1 MHLEGRDGRRDP
13 GAPEVELLQTSGP
26 PGLAELAAGKRRPPR
41 GAGGADPSLSCPSG
55 AAGQSSWA
63 PAGQEFASFLTK
75 GRSHSPLP
83 QMSSSRSKDSCFT
96 ENTPLLRN
104 SLQEKGS
111 RCIPV
116 YHPEFIT
123 ADESWEDGSADWE
136 RRYLLSR
143 EVSGLS
149 ASASSEKGDLLDSPH
164 VRLRLS
170 KLRCCVQW
178 LKVTGL
184 FVFVVLC
191 SILFSLYPDQG
202 KLWQLLALSPLEN
215 YSVNLSSHGDST
227 LLQVD
232 LAGALVASGPS
243 RSGREERL
251 LVELTQADTSGS
263 RWRRPQQVTHNWTVY
278 LNPRRSERSV
288 MSRTFEVLGRET
300 VSISIRASLQQT
312 QAVPLLMA
320 YQYLH
325 ASVEAQVT
333 IATAILAGVYAL
345 IIFEIVHRTLAA
357 MLGSLAA
364 LAALAVIG
372 DRPSLTHVV
381 EWIDF
386 ETLALLFGMM
396 ILVAIF
402 SETGFFDYCAVKA
415 YRLSRGRVWAMIIML
430 CLIAAILS
438 AFLDNVTT
446 MLLFTPVTIR
456 LCEVLNLD
464 PRQVLIAEVI
474 FTNIGGAATAIGD
487 PPNVIIVSNQELRKM
502 GLDFAGFTAH
512 MFLGICLV
520 LLVSFPLLRLLY
532 WNRKLYNKEPSEI
545 VELKHEIHVWRLT
558 AQRISPASR
567 EETAVRRLLLGK
579 VLALEHLL
587 TRRLHTFHRQISQED
602 KNWETNIQELQKKHR
617 ISDGILL
624 AKCLTVLGFV
634 IFMFFLNS
642 FVPGIH
648 LDLGWIAILGAIWL
662 LILADIHDFEII
674 LHRVEWATL
683 LFFAALFVL
692 MEALAHLHLI
702 EYVGEQTALL
712 IKMVPEEQRLMAAIV
727 LVVWVSALASSLID
741 NIPFTATMIPVLLN
755 LSRDPEV
762 GLPAPPLMYALAFGA
777 CLGGNGTLIGAS
789 ANVVCAGIA
798 EQHGYGFSFM
808 EFFSMLR
815 KKVEGVSGIGSCG
828 GFLTSLTSRRK
839 PRNLTVRV
847 TVLKDGVASVRS
859 FRGSDGSAVSSSRA
873 AVKMTTK

>member
-1 MHLEGRDGRRDP
+1 MHLESKDG
-13 GAPEVELLQTSGP
+13 GLASATLEVELHRTS
-26 PGLAELAAGKRRPPR
+26 
-41 GAGGADPSLSCPSG
+41 
-55 AAGQSSWA
+55 A
-63 PAGQEFASFLTK
+63 PASAGPGGLWPARPTTRNHNHCQANLTNDLRTSSSYPSQDPEQRRWIPEHKALGSFLTE
-75 GRSHSPLP
+75 GRSHSSLP
-83 QMSSSRSKDSCFT
+83 QFSSSSKDPGVT
-96 ENTPLLRN
+96 ENTPLLWN
-104 SLQEKGS
+104 SSLKKGS
-111 RCIPV
+111 RCMPA
-116 YHPEFIT
+116 YPEFI
-123 ADESWEDGSADWE
+123 APEESWENGSADWGPTC
-136 RRYLLSR
+136 LLNR
-143 EVSGLS
+143 GMAGLS
-149 ASASSEKGDLLDSPH
+149 TSASLEKGELLDSAQ
-164 VRLRLS
+164 LRVPLS
-170 KLRCCVQW
+170 KLRCCVQL
-178 LKVTGL
+178 LKTPGL
-184 FVFVVLC
+184 FVFVAVC
-191 SILFSLYPDQG
+191 SVLFSLYPDQG
-202 KLWQLLALSPLEN
+202 EFWQLLAVSPLES
-215 YSVNLSSHGDST
+215 YSLNVSGHKDSA

-232 LAGALVASGPS
+232 LAGALVAAGPS
-243 RSGREERL
+243 RSGRDEH
-251 LVELTQADTSGS
+251 VVVAVTQMDTLGS
-263 RWRRPQQVTHNWTVY
+263 RRHRPAQVTHNWTVF
-278 LNPRRSERSV
+278 LNPRRSEHLV
-288 MSRTFEVLGRET
+288 VSRTFEILSREA
-300 VSISIRASLQQT
+300 VSISIRASLQQPRL
-312 QAVPLLMA
+312 VPLLLA
-320 YQYLH
+320 HQFH
-325 ASVEAQVT
+325 WASAEIQVT
-333 IATAILAGVYAL
+333 IAAIILMGVYVL

-357 MLGSLAA
+357 MLGALAA
-364 LAALAVIG
+364 LAALAVVG

-402 SETGFFDYCAVKA
+402 SETGFFDCCAIKA
-415 YRLSRGRVWAMIIML
+415 YQLSRGRVWPMIMML
-430 CLIAAILS
+430 CLMAAVLS

-502 GLDFAGFTAH
+502 GLDFAEFTAH
-512 MFLGICLV
+512 MFVGICLV

-532 WNRKLYNKEPSEI
+532 WNKKLYNKEPSEI

-567 EETAVRRLLLGK
+567 EETAVRGLLLAK

-587 TRRLHTFHRQISQED
+587 AQRLRSFHRQISQED

-617 ISDGILL
+617 ISDRILL
-624 AKCLTVLGFV
+624 IKCLMVLGFV
-634 IFMFFLNS
+634 ILMFFLNS

-662 LILADIHDFEII
+662 LILADIHDFEIV

-702 EYVGEQTALL
+702 EYIGEQTALL
-712 IKMVPEEQRLMAAIV
+712 IKMVPEEERLTAAIV

-755 LSRDPEV
+755 LSEDPEV
-762 GLPAPPLMYALAFGA
+762 SLPTPPLMYALALGA

-808 EFFSMLR
+808 EFFRLGFPMM
-815 KKVEGVSGIGSCG
+815 VVSCIIGMCY
-828 GFLTSLTSRRK
+828 LL
-839 PRNLTVRV
+839 VAHV
-847 TVLKDGVASVRS
+847 VLGWN
-859 FRGSDGSAVSSSRA
+859 
-873 AVKMTTK
+873 

>member
-1 MHLEGRDGRRDP
+1 
-13 GAPEVELLQTSGP
+13 LQFCCSCGFSQQIK
-26 PGLAELAAGKRRPPR
+26 GK
-41 GAGGADPSLSCPSG
+41 SQL
-55 AAGQSSWA
+55 
-63 PAGQEFASFLTK
+63 
-75 GRSHSPLP
+75 
-83 QMSSSRSKDSCFT
+83 M
-96 ENTPLLRN
+96 
-104 SLQEKGS
+104 
-111 RCIPV
+111 PV
-116 YHPEFIT
+116 HHPEFIAT
-123 ADESWEDGSADWE
+123 EGSWENGLTAWEQKCMLGKEVAD
-136 RRYLLSR
+136 
-143 EVSGLS
+143 LS
-149 ASASSEKGDLLDSPH
+149 ALASSEKRDLAGSVH
-164 VRLRLS
+164 LRAQVS
-170 KLRCCVQW
+170 KLGCCVRW
-178 LKVTGL
+178 IKITGL

-202 KLWQLLALSPLEN
+202 KFWQLLAVSPLEN
-215 YSVNLSSHGDST
+215 YSVNLSGHADSMI
-227 LLQVD
+227 LQLD
-232 LAGALVASGPS
+232 LAGALMAGGPS
-243 RSGREERL
+243 GSGKEEH
-251 LVELTQADTSGS
+251 VVVVVTQTDAAGN
-263 RWRRPQQVTHNWTVY
+263 RRRRPQQLTYNWTVL
-278 LNPRRSERSV
+278 LNPRSEHV
-288 MSRTFEVLGRET
+288 VVSRTFEIVSREA
-300 VSISIRASLQQT
+300 VSISIQASLQQT
-312 QAVPLLMA
+312 RLVPLLLA
-320 YQYLH
+320 HQFLG
-325 ASVEAQVT
+325 ASVEAQV
-333 IATAILAGVYAL
+333 ASAVAILAGVYTL

-357 MLGSLAA
+357 MLGALAA
-364 LAALAVIG
+364 LAALAVVG

-396 ILVAIF
+396 ILVAVF

-415 YRLSRGRVWAMIIML
+415 YQLSRGRVWAMIFML
-430 CLIAAILS
+430 CLMAAILS

-532 WNRKLYNKEPSEI
+532 WNKKLYNKEPSEI

-567 EETAVRRLLLGK
+567 EETAVRGLLLEK

-587 TRRLHTFHRQISQED
+587 AQRLHTFHRQISQED
-602 KNWETNIQELQKKHR
+602 KNWETNIQELQRKHR
-617 ISDGILL
+617 ISDRSLL
-624 AKCLTVLGFV
+624 VKCLTVLGFV
-634 IFMFFLNS
+634 ISMFFLNS

-692 MEALAHLHLI
+692 MEALTHLHLV

-712 IKMVPEEQRLMAAIV
+712 IKMVPEDQRFAAAIV
-727 LVVWVSALASSLID
+727 LIVWVSALASSLID

-755 LSRDPEV
+755 LSQDPEIS
-762 GLPAPPLMYALAFGA
+762 LPALPLMYALALGA

-789 ANVVCAGIA
+789 TNVVCAGIA

-808 EFFSMLR
+808 EFFRLGFPVMLM
-815 KKVEGVSGIGSCG
+815 SCTIGMCYLLIAHIVVG
-828 GFLTSLTSRRK
+828 W
-839 PRNLTVRV
+839 N
-847 TVLKDGVASVRS
+847 
-859 FRGSDGSAVSSSRA
+859 
-873 AVKMTTK
+873 

>member
-1 MHLEGRDGRRDP
+1 
-13 GAPEVELLQTSGP
+13 
-26 PGLAELAAGKRRPPR
+26 
-41 GAGGADPSLSCPSG
+41 
-55 AAGQSSWA
+55 
-63 PAGQEFASFLTK
+63 
-75 GRSHSPLP
+75 
-83 QMSSSRSKDSCFT
+83 MSSSRSKDPCFT

-111 RCIPV
+111 PRMPV
-116 YHPEFIT
+116 YHPEFIS
-123 ADESWEDGSADWE
+123 AEESWEDSSADWE

-143 EVSGLS
+143 EDSGLS
-149 ASASSEKGDLLDSPH
+149 VSASSEKGDLLDSSH
-164 VRLRLS
+164 IRLRLS
-170 KLRCCVQW
+170 KLRCCVRW

-202 KLWQLLALSPLEN
+202 KLWQLLAVSPLEN
-215 YSVNLSSHGDST
+215 YSVNLSSRTDST
-227 LLQVD
+227 LLRVD
-232 LAGALVASGPS
+232 LAGALAASRPS
-243 RSGREERL
+243 RPGREERVV
-251 LVELTQADTSGS
+251 VELTQADASGFR
-263 RWRRPQQVTHNWTVY
+263 RWRPQQVTHNWTVY
-278 LNPRRSERSV
+278 VNPRRSERAV
-288 MSRTFEVLGRET
+288 MSRTFEVLSREP

-320 YQYLH
+320 HQYLP
-325 ASVEAQVT
+325 ASLEAQVT
-333 IATAILAGVYAL
+333 IATAILAGVYVL

-415 YRLSRGRVWAMIIML
+415 YQLSRGRVWAMIIML
-430 CLIAAILS
+430 CLIAAVLS

-512 MFLGICLV
+512 MFIGICLV

-579 VLALEHLL
+579 VVTLEHLL
-587 TRRLHTFHRQISQED
+587 ARRLRTFHRQISQED
-602 KNWETNIQELQKKHR
+602 KNWETNIQELQKKHG
-617 ISDGILL
+617 ISDKILL
-624 AKCLTVLGFV
+624 AKCLAVLGFV
-634 IFMFFLNS
+634 IIMFFLNS

-648 LDLGWIAILGAIWL
+648 LDIGWIAILGAIWL

-712 IKMVPEEQRLMAAIV
+712 IKMVPEEQRLTAAIV

-755 LSRDPEV
+755 LSQDPEV
-762 GLPAPPLMYALAFGA
+762 GLPVLPLMYALAFGA

-798 EQHGYGFSFM
+798 EQHGYGFSFV
-808 EFFSMLR
+808 EFFRLGFPMM
-815 KKVEGVSGIGSCG
+815 VVSC
-828 GFLTSLTSRRK
+828 
-839 PRNLTVRV
+839 TVGMCYLLV
-847 TVLKDGVASVRS
+847 AHVVLGWNE
-859 FRGSDGSAVSSSRA
+859 
-873 AVKMTTK
+873 